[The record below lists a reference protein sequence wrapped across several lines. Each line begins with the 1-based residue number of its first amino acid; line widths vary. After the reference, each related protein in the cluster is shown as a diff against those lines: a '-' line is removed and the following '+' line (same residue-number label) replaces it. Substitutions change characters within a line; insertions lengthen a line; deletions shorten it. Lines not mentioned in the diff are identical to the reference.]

1 MLELVWNFRYRTN
14 RNSDNRLLWA
24 WWISRWI
31 PYERQESHAIGAV
44 NDIAA
49 MTTAEIVL
57 LSGKWTFETC
67 DLHQFGWNHISEI
80 HFDAHASPN
89 CRHNVLGHKQKK
101 IAGSAKW
108 KTYYNGTASPPQA
121 PKNGLFG
128 RKFWFFLLSAR
139 ITFRLDSVPL
149 PASGKKSG
157 RRRNPHLEAP

>member
-1 MLELVWNFRYRTN
+1 MVNKSLNPIRASGITCYWCCEWYRRNDNCWNC
-14 RNSDNRLLWA
+14 SWL
-24 WWISRWI
+24 
-31 PYERQESHAIGAV
+31 
-44 NDIAA
+44 
-49 MTTAEIVL
+49 L

-149 PASGKKSG
+149 PARGKKSG